1 MKDSNMNLW
10 QRLCITDP
18 SKVKPIT
25 GKSYK
30 GNSPQPYWLVQ
41 RATEE
46 FGPCGQGWG
55 TTVDDQ
61 GFERFDEHTIMHW
74 ALVTFWYLDDK
85 GNKCMTQHMGGTKA
99 MYKTSNGGKVWDED
113 APKKSVTDATVK
125 AMSYLGFAGDIFSG
139 QWDDWKYQEMAATH
153 YSNQNNL
160 ANNQRQNAGS
170 QNQVNA
176 QDQNNRNQTQ
186 QANGQGQNSHN
197 QNQRN
202 NQSQTPKNK
211 SWGERYQDALNSIN
225 QAKRPAT
232 LDKAIETFQNTQ
244 YSEGI
249 GKACQ
254 ARADQMGWS
263 KGQPMN
269 GQNNQVRQ

>member
-1 MKDSNMNLW
+1 MKNTNMNLW
-10 QRLCITDP
+10 QRLCVTDP

-55 TTVDDQ
+55 TIVDDQ

-85 GNKCMTQHMGGTKA
+85 GNKCCTQQMGGTKA
-99 MYKTSNGGKVWDED
+99 MYKTSTGGKVWDED

-153 YSNQNNL
+153 YSNQIQQPN
-160 ANNQRQNAGS
+160 G
-170 QNQVNA
+170 
-176 QDQNNRNQTQ
+176 QDQNNRNR
-186 QANGQGQNSHN
+186 QAGNQSQNTRAQAGN
-197 QNQRN
+197 VNQRN
-202 NQSQTPKNK
+202 NQNHSPQNK
-211 SWGERYQDALNSIN
+211 SWGERYQDALVSIR
-225 QAKRPAT
+225 QANRPAT
-232 LDKAIETFQNTQ
+232 LDKALATFQNTQ

-249 GKACQ
+249 EKVCQ
-254 ARADQMGWS
+254 ARADQMGWT
-263 KGQPMN
+263 KGQQMN
-269 GQNNQVRQ
+269 GQNTQARL